1 VPSVTRKAKSK
12 REERREELRE
22 SLLTAVERMVAS
34 GESFTELSVERLVQ
48 EAGLSR
54 STFYVYFEDKGDLVR
69 AWFSQIIE
77 ELREAAAPWWSLD
90 ESATRDDVREVLA
103 RIVTTYRPHTTLMAA
118 VYDTASYDTLVGEEV
133 AEMMGN
139 NIASLRSHIRRGQ
152 KAGWVAPDLLPN
164 ETASWLMWMAER
176 GQHQLVR
183 AAPPAELERLIDA
196 FTDVVWNT
204 LYASAPSRAG

>member
-1 VPSVTRKAKSK
+1 MPSVTRKAKSK

-22 SLLTAVERMVAS
+22 SLLAAVEAMVAN

-69 AWFSQIIE
+69 AWFSQILE
-77 ELREAAAPWWSLD
+77 ELREAAAPWWRLD

-133 AEMMGN
+133 AEMMGA

-152 KAGWVAPDLLPN
+152 KAGWVTPDLLPD

-176 GQHQLVR
+176 EIGR
-183 AAPPAELERLIDA
+183 AH
-196 FTDVVWNT
+196 V
-204 LYASAPSRAG
+204 